1 MSSLIAALS
10 LAALLPSAANA
21 QDATVEERLA
31 SMFPGVEAE
40 NISATP
46 VPGLWE
52 VAVAGQVIYLSEDG
66 RYMVR
71 GDIIDMMADRNL
83 TEDRRNAWTEQQLAK
98 VSERLD
104 ESSMV
109 VFAPKGETRHT
120 VTVLT
125 DVDCTYCR
133 RLHRELEAYHAQGIK
148 IRYMFYPLGGE
159 GSPGWTKAEAVWCSP
174 DRNDAMTRAKLG
186 QPVSAKPC
194 DDTPVQAH
202 YDIGRELGISGT
214 PAILTDKGVAR
225 GYVPAD
231 RLAAWLDAE

>member
-10 LAALLPSAANA
+10 LAALLPSAATA

-31 SMFPGVEAE
+31 GMFPGVEAE

-98 VSERLD
+98 VAERLD

-109 VFAPKGETRHT
+109 VFAPEGEVRHT

-133 RLHRELEAYHAQGIK
+133 RLHREIDAYLAQGIK
-148 IRYMFYPLGGE
+148 VRYMFYPLGGE
-159 GSPGWTKAEAVWCSP
+159 GSPGWNKAEAVWCSA

-186 QPVSAKPC
+186 QDVQAKPC
-194 DDTPVQAH
+194 ETPVQAH

-214 PAILTDKGVAR
+214 PAILTDRGVAR

-231 RLAAWLDAE
+231 RLAAWLNAE

>member
-1 MSSLIAALS
+1 MSPLIAAIS
-10 LAALLPSAANA
+10 FAALLPSAAANS
-21 QDATVEERLA
+21 DATVEERLA
-31 SMFPGVEAE
+31 GMFPGVEAE
-40 NISATP
+40 NITATP

-52 VAVAGQVIYLSEDG
+52 VAVGGQVVYLSEDG

-83 TEDRRNAWTEQQLAK
+83 TDERRNEWTQQQLAK
-98 VSERLD
+98 VSARMD
-104 ESSMV
+104 ESTMV
-109 VFAPKGETRHT
+109 VFAPEGEVRHT

-159 GSPGWTKAEAVWCSP
+159 GSAGWTKAEAVWCSP

-186 QPVSAKPC
+186 QDVKAKSC
-194 DDTPVQAH
+194 ETPVQAH